1 MRKSLKK
8 IAATLAAC
16 AMALTMA
23 ATVVPTD
30 AAAETSKAGKKAAKA
45 DFNADGTYHA
55 YFGFQQTGS
64 WIFRDEWY
72 SDTLGIDGSSFKDT
86 DINFDNGTL
95 FKSDTN
101 GITAVDGTVVT
112 DAEITGNGTY
122 TVSVEG
128 LSGVLAT
135 DTESKCSM
143 VYVDT
148 DIPWSAKDNPVT
160 ISDVK
165 LTVDGRDVSLPS
177 DIFFPSE
184 YIDASGLLRFDVVNS
199 YQADKG
205 EYAESP
211 DIMVPGDS
219 IKVTFT
225 ISGFNNDNPD
235 AVEAPAEDEGAT
247 SDAAATSEVTAESE
261 SSSSPIVPI
270 VIVVVVVVV
279 IVVAVVVVK
288 KKNN

>member
-1 MRKSLKK
+1 
-8 IAATLAAC
+8 
-16 AMALTMA
+16 MALTME

-135 DTESKCSM
+135 DSESVCSM

-148 DIPWSAKDNPVT
+148 DIPWSAKDNPYLSGKSLLHRNEVNRKRQYT
-160 ISDVK
+160 LK
-165 LTVDGRDVSLPS
+165 GRKCRKEERYLCHLQLTSR
-177 DIFFPSE
+177 
-184 YIDASGLLRFDVVNS
+184 
-199 YQADKG
+199 QKW
-205 EYAESP
+205 
-211 DIMVPGDS
+211 
-219 IKVTFT
+219 
-225 ISGFNNDNPD
+225 
-235 AVEAPAEDEGAT
+235 
-247 SDAAATSEVTAESE
+247 
-261 SSSSPIVPI
+261 
-270 VIVVVVVVV
+270 
-279 IVVAVVVVK
+279 
-288 KKNN
+288 